1 MIIELGKI
9 SVRTQG
15 GGMTFREAF
24 GNECYITRTEYIQ
37 QGC

>member
-1 MIIELGKI
+1 MIIELGRI
-9 SVRTQG
+9 TVQTQG
-15 GGMTFREAF
+15 GGMTYREEI